1 MINLIDVTIANKA
14 IQVLDG
20 VSTFMVQ
27 SKPGSAVAA
36 LDSITPTEAAI
47 TAKGEGGIFV
57 PMDLVEGTSRKNI
70 MGVFEHDAVLENLVD
85 KTWQVLDQR
94 IKVTRDRAIP
104 MATAIIAGLNK
115 VYNLSYTEAN
125 VYTIVEIGL
134 ASGLS
139 SSLITR
145 LVDQYAD
152 SPATRTPIN
161 NNSSTVRLESKND
174 SLGISNALAELFD
187 KNYRNESDGLVIDSS
202 NLNDLVMQL
211 FWDTTDLALTYAN
224 GVILARRLMTA
235 DILLNADELPSGITG
250 YATAINNFLKGEAVY
265 AAKQL
270 KLLNGIRDTRIN
282 RKNLIDSVDQYELRI
297 SVNAEVYQ
305 AWLGMG
311 GTADALIGY
320 VVAGGSMDNHYDA
333 ILDNI
338 NGYTEA
344 YNVAKLKLFDSIQS
358 NQLILYKKNFPYQLQ
373 AALSEDGFS
382 ADDIT
387 SVLAAAVKDITVI
400 STPTGDRFYMEV
412 LAIISRHVYPG
423 IGVYDIAREMNR
435 IGIAIPGISPEQA
448 SALVCSDMLL
458 DYIAS
463 QYDVIRVV

>member
-1 MINLIDVTIANKA
+1 MINLVDVTIANKA
-14 IQVLDG
+14 IQALDG

-27 SKPGSAVAA
+27 SKPGTAVAE

-47 TAKGEGGIFV
+47 AAKGEGGIFV

-70 MGVFEHDAVLENLVD
+70 MGVFEHDAVLEKLVD

-139 SSLITR
+139 SPLITR

-174 SLGISNALAELFD
+174 SLGISNGLAELFD
-187 KNYRNESDGLVIDSS
+187 KNYRNESNGLVSDSL
-202 NLNDLVMQL
+202 NLNDLVMHL
-211 FWDTTDLALTYAN
+211 FWDTTELALTYAN
-224 GVILARRLMTA
+224 GTTLAQRLMTA
-235 DILLNADELPSGITG
+235 DILLNADELPEGITG
-250 YATAINNFLKGEAVY
+250 YATAITNFLKGEAVY

-282 RKNLIDSVDQYELRI
+282 RKNLIDSVEQYNLRI
-297 SVNAEVYQ
+297 NVNAEVYQ

-320 VVAGGSMDNHYDA
+320 VVSGGSMDNHYDA

-387 SVLAAAVKDITVI
+387 SVLAAAAKDIAAI

-412 LAIISRHVYPG
+412 LAIISSHVYPG

-435 IGIAIPGISPEQA
+435 IGTAIPGISPEQA

-463 QYDVIRVV
+463 QYDVTRVA